1 MFGASFGH
9 FGIIYALLALSFL
22 IFFHE
27 FGHFIAARIFKV
39 KVEVFS
45 IGFGKKILTKKI
57 GDTIYCLSL
66 IPLGGYVQMKG
77 QNDIDPLEKS
87 DDENSYNKKAP
98 WKRIIILFAGPFANF
113 VLAFFLYA
121 CIGNLGVREL
131 APQIG
136 DFSNNSIA
144 QNAGLQI
151 NDTIKEING
160 VNINI
165 WDDVKKSIQSS
176 AGEMDILVKRSDKLI
191 HVNLTA
197 QIGDNKNIFG
207 ETVQEKLI
215 GVSPSYVVFTMY
227 YRGFESIIY
236 AGQKVIQNS
245 LLIFQTLK
253 KLVIDRIISP
263 KELGG
268 IIAIVDITSD
278 AAKLGLVSFL
288 MLTALI
294 SVNLGV
300 LNLLPIPALDGGHIM
315 FNIYELIFRRAPN
328 EKVFYYMTVAG
339 WLLLMLLVAFT
350 IYNDIAR
357 IVTQKI

>member
-1 MFGASFGH
+1 MFGTSFGG
-9 FGIIYALLALSFL
+9 FGIVYALLALSFL

-45 IGFGKKILTKKI
+45 IGFGKKLFKKVW
-57 GDTIYCLSL
+57 GGTEYCISAV
-66 IPLGGYVQMKG
+66 PLGGYVQMKG
-77 QNDIDPLEKS
+77 QNDMEPLERNEEE
-87 DDENSYNKKAP
+87 DSYNKKAP

-113 VLAFFLYA
+113 LLAFFLYI

-131 APQIG
+131 AAQIG
-136 DFSNNSIA
+136 SFSNNSIA

-160 VNINI
+160 ARINV
-165 WDDVKKSIQSS
+165 WDDVKKNIQLS
-176 AGEMDILVKRSDKLI
+176 AGEIDMLIERNKKLLHVK
-191 HVNLTA
+191 LTP
-197 QIGDNKNIFG
+197 QTGENKNIFG
-207 ETVQEKLI
+207 ESVQEKLI
-215 GVSPSYVVFTMY
+215 GISPSYSIINMY
-227 YRGFESIIY
+227 YSGFESIVY
-236 AGQKVIQNS
+236 AKDEVIRNS

-278 AAKLGLVSFL
+278 AAKLGLATFL

-315 FNIYELIFRRAPN
+315 FNMYELIFRRAPN
-328 EKVFYYMTVAG
+328 EKVFYYMTIAG
-339 WLLLMLLVAFT
+339 WALLMSLVAFT

-357 IVTQKI
+357 IITQKI

>member
-9 FGIIYALLALSFL
+9 FGIVYALLALSFL

-39 KVEVFS
+39 KVEIFS

-57 GDTIYCLSL
+57 GETTYCLSL

-77 QNDIDPLEKS
+77 QNDMDPLEKS
-87 DDENSYNKKAP
+87 DDEDSYNKKAP
-98 WKRIIILFAGPFANF
+98 WKKIIILFAGPLANF
-113 VLAFFLYA
+113 VLAFFLYIS
-121 CIGNLGVREL
+121 IGNLGVKEL

-136 DFSNNSIA
+136 NFSNNSIA

-151 NDTIKEING
+151 NDTVKEING
-160 VNINI
+160 VHVNI
-165 WDDVKKSIQSS
+165 WDDVKKNIQSS
-176 AGEMDILVKRSDKLI
+176 TGEIDMLVERNGELLHVKL
-191 HVNLTA
+191 TP

-215 GVSPSYVVFTMY
+215 GVSPTYSIFTMY
-227 YRGFESIIY
+227 YSGFESIIY
-236 AGQKVIQNS
+236 AKQEVVKNS

-253 KLVIDRIISP
+253 KLIVDRIISP

-278 AAKLGLVSFL
+278 AAKLGLSAFL

-315 FNIYELIFRRAPN
+315 FNIYELFFRRPPN

-339 WLLLMLLVAFT
+339 WVLLMSLVAFT

-357 IVTQKI
+357 IIAQKV

>member
-9 FGIIYALLALSFL
+9 FGIVYALLALSFL

-27 FGHFIAARIFKV
+27 FGHFIAARIFRV

-45 IGFGKKILTKKI
+45 IGFGKKILTKKV
-57 GDTIYCLSL
+57 GDTLYCLSL

-77 QNDIDPLEKS
+77 QNDMDPTEKS
-87 DDENSYNKKAP
+87 DDDDSYNKKAP

-113 VLAFFLYA
+113 VLAFFLYV

-131 APQIG
+131 VPQIG
-136 DFSNNSIA
+136 NFSNNSIA
-144 QNAGLQI
+144 QDAGLLK
-151 NDTIKEING
+151 NDIVKEING
-160 VNINI
+160 INIRI
-165 WDDVKKSIQSS
+165 WDDVKKNIQLST
-176 AGEMDILVKRSDKLI
+176 GEVDMLIERDGKPIYVK
-191 HVNLTA
+191 LTPK
-197 QIGDNKNIFG
+197 IGDNKNIFG
-207 ETVQEKLI
+207 ETIQEKLI
-215 GVSPSYVVFTMY
+215 GVSPSYTVFTMY
-227 YRGFESIIY
+227 YGGFESIVY
-236 AGQKVIQNS
+236 AKQQVIKNS

-253 KLVIDRIISP
+253 KLVIDHIISP

-278 AAKLGLVSFL
+278 AAKMGLVAFL

-294 SVNLGV
+294 SVNLGI

-328 EKVFYYMTVAG
+328 ERVFYYMTVTG
-339 WLLLMLLVAFT
+339 WILLMSLVVFT
-350 IYNDIAR
+350 VYNDIAR
-357 IVTQKI
+357 MITQKI